1 MQWQQLG
8 YGCETSPSQNLFYV
22 VHRNYQAPGFTRDV
36 TMTLIVVWKWVW
48 ESRLWQHKSLFFCSG
63 G

>member
-22 VHRNYQAPGFTRDV
+22 VHRNYQANWLYQRCDHDFNCCMEVGVGIQVMAT
-36 TMTLIVVWKWVW
+36 
-48 ESRLWQHKSLFFCSG
+48 
-63 G
+63 